1 MAGPENQ
8 RWLENGEKTRRMGM
22 DMGKR
27 RLGVDDPENQRW
39 LEKGEKTRW
48 MGMDTGEVAVGN
60 VSWSDC

>member
-1 MAGPENQ
+1 MADPENQ
-8 RWLENGEKTRRMGM
+8 RWLEKGEKTRWMVM

-48 MGMDTGEVAVGN
+48 MGMDMGEIEVGCEL
-60 VSWSDC
+60 V